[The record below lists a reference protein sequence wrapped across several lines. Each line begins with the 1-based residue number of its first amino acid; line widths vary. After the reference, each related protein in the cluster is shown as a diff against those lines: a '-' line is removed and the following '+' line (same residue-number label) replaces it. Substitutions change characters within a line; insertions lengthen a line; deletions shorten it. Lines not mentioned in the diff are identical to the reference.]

1 MKYLTAN
8 SSKHIVQVQP
18 YKHYKHMLRITLLS
32 RFVQNNSTKLDFVKM
47 LKVYSLLQLANKKV
61 YVISS

>member
-8 SSKHIVQVQP
+8 SSKHIVHVQP
-18 YKHYKHMLRITLLS
+18 YKLYKHMLRITLLS

-47 LKVYSLLQLANKKV
+47 LKVYLLLQLANKK
-61 YVISS
+61 